1 MAFSEKVNFNSSD
14 EKGYIF
20 SSFLGERN
28 YGPAVDTWGV
38 GCIMAEMWTRTPI
51 MQGKTEQNQLFLI
64 SKLCGS
70 IVPEVWPDVESLE
83 LYGKIEL
90 TRSKRKVIPRLQ
102 PYVKNPLACDLIDK
116 LLCLDPSK
124 RFDADLALNHDFFW
138 TDPIPCSLENMLLN
152 KS

>member
-1 MAFSEKVNFNSSD
+1 
-14 EKGYIF
+14 
-20 SSFLGERN
+20 
-28 YGPAVDTWGV
+28 
-38 GCIMAEMWTRTPI
+38 MAEMWTRTPI

-90 TRSKRKVIPRLQ
+90 TRSKRKVITRLQ
-102 PYVKNPLACDLIDK
+102 PYVKNPMACDLIDK

-124 RFDADLALNHDFFW
+124 RYDTDLALNHDFFW
-138 TDPIPCSLENMLLN
+138 TVGFLMFVFDLKELQFTQNYFRPVVRQYSCHKQRTYIDCFRRQS
-152 KS
+152 

>member
-1 MAFSEKVNFNSSD
+1 M
-14 EKGYIF
+14 
-20 SSFLGERN
+20 
-28 YGPAVDTWGV
+28 DTWGV

-83 LYGKIEL
+83 LYGKFEL
-90 TRSKRKVIPRLQ
+90 IRSKRKVITRLQ
-102 PYVKNPLACDLIDK
+102 PYVKNPMACDLIDK

-138 TDPIPCSLENMLLN
+138 TDPMPCSLENMLLN

>member
-1 MAFSEKVNFNSSD
+1 MVTKYHSS
-14 EKGYIF
+14 
-20 SSFLGERN
+20 SLGERN
-28 YGPAVDTWGV
+28 YGPAVDMWGV

-83 LYGKIEL
+83 LYGKFEL
-90 TRSKRKVIPRLQ
+90 TRSKRKVITRLQ
-102 PYVKNPLACDLIDK
+102 PYVKNSMACDLIDK
-116 LLCLDPSK
+116 LLCLDPSM